1 MQRICHPPASNG
13 NRSPATQHAA
23 EISSGLETTEHLPD
37 PVELCAGACQLS
49 GPASCSLM
57 NPHSPFKLAEQTFL
71 YGRRFCHPAD
81 GRLFCFEHD
90 EREVINSCYPDSTIF
105 LAIAQ
110 GPSLTVA
117 SYSYLKSVSHGTS
130 QAPVHLIPV

>member
-23 EISSGLETTEHLPD
+23 EISSGLETTEHLPS
-37 PVELCAGACQLS
+37 PSGTRACQLP

-81 GRLFCFEHD
+81 GRLFCFERD

-110 GPSLTVA
+110 GPSLNVA
-117 SYSYLKSVSHGTS
+117 SHSYLKSVSQGTS
-130 QAPVHLIPV
+130 QAPVHSIPV